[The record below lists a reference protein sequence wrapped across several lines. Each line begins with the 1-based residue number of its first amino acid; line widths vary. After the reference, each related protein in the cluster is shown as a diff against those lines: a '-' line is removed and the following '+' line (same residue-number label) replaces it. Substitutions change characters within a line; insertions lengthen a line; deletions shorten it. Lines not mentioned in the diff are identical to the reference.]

1 MYDLLYRWSI
11 DSFSYKVDDWYN
23 KFGYVPTL
31 FKSRSTADLVSEL
44 SDCMSSCLELC
55 DDSNYLKLLFKD
67 YESYFGTSVYISDIN
82 KKAEICTIIHESE
95 RVNHDY
101 LSLYY
106 KGVSLKTLD
115 LISDDIV
122 GNNANLSDSIIGG

>member
-1 MYDLLYRWSI
+1 MHDLLYRWSV
-11 DSFSYKVDDWYN
+11 DSFSYKIDDWYN

-31 FKSRSTADLVSEL
+31 FKSRSTADLVSEIL
-44 SDCMSSCLELC
+44 DCMNNCIELC
-55 DDSNYLKLLFKD
+55 DDSEYLKLLFLD
-67 YESYFGTSVYISDIN
+67 YESYFGTSVYVPDIG
-82 KKAEICTIIHESE
+82 KKLEICGIIHESE

-122 GNNANLSDSIIGG
+122 GNNSNLSDSIIGD